1 MTITNDTN
9 AAMQYYV
16 DRLRNGP
23 LNDKRVQNHV
33 NEKFNVSG
41 VAIRKKLIED
51 GVIKMTVGRYDA
63 ERQRKIFIVELI
75 DESKL
80 KFVDDAPKQ
89 LSKPIVFD
97 SKWPEGHSRSYGNA
111 FDWRNYAKGLFSK
124 QELAAMQQKIK
135 SNPAFSSGGI
145 HIYSKA

>member
-1 MTITNDTN
+1 MTTTNDTN

-16 DRLRNGP
+16 DVLKNGP
-23 LNDKRVQNHV
+23 LKDRRIQNYI
-33 NEKFNVSG
+33 NTKLNVSAAA
-41 VAIRKKLIED
+41 VRTKLIED
-51 GVIKMTVGRYDA
+51 GVIKMYVSGFDQR
-63 ERQRKIFIVELI
+63 RQRKIFTVELI
-75 DESKL
+75 DASKI
-80 KFVDDAPKQ
+80 KFVKDAPKQ
-89 LSKPIVFD
+89 VSQSIVIEN
-97 SKWPEGHSRSYGNA
+97 KWPEGWPRSRGNA